1 MLTEPVEAPGETT
14 PEALLSRYEEHLR
27 SVVEALGARH
37 VAEADDVAGATVD
50 AIERG
55 DAADL
60 DLRDVAAVLSL
71 RDGSPD
77 ADALLSAVRDHLLLE
92 MSAGML
98 TVDRL
103 AAEVAGDVEPRVVQ
117 GKVEGRLPM
126 TLAEY
131 ARLHHAVARAK

>member
-27 SVVEALGARH
+27 AVVEALGARH
-37 VAEADDVAGATVD
+37 VAEAADGAAVD

-55 DAADL
+55 DAGDL

-98 TVDRL
+98 AVDRL